1 MQIAWNLVLV
11 TFQSILN
18 KSQNQL
24 STKELN
30 YDYLIN
36 CMRPKNFTVSNAL
49 NYDRN
54 AQLMAIF

>member
-1 MQIAWNLVLV
+1 MQIVWNLVLV

-36 CMRPKNFTVSNAL
+36 CMRSQKLHRVKYTVL
-49 NYDRN
+49 
-54 AQLMAIF
+54 